1 MGRYLLWPSY
11 QSSYQMSKGLKACR
25 GIHLAL
31 HSQPFILYHQ
41 PRLLRCYYLIY
52 TFNKSRSTT
61 SSIWPRDNKLAIIND
76 NESMIHSSLDAI
88 YVWIILFA
96 SLVNNNHCNYG
107 KVEYIYWKCFILLR
121 WGYSSINYHVHIHC
135 LPHLFNVTLNQ
146 LHFLA
151 STYQFIL
158 RKFPRTSAGDNFFS
172 FERKHYL
179 CIIFYIWWF
188 TKNILNHK

>member
-1 MGRYLLWPSY
+1 
-11 QSSYQMSKGLKACR
+11 MSKGLKACR

-41 PRLLRCYYLIY
+41 PRLLICYYLIY

-107 KVEYIYWKCFILLR
+107 KVEYIYIYILEMFHFAEMRIFFYKLPCA
-121 WGYSSINYHVHIHC
+121 YTLSSSPI
-135 LPHLFNVTLNQ
+135 
-146 LHFLA
+146 
-151 STYQFIL
+151 
-158 RKFPRTSAGDNFFS
+158 
-172 FERKHYL
+172 
-179 CIIFYIWWF
+179 
-188 TKNILNHK
+188 